1 MPSSHIAS
9 YFHIVFSTRNR
20 VCTILP
26 EWEDRL
32 HAYLGGIVKGLDA
45 VPLQIG
51 GIEDHAHLL
60 VSTKSKHR
68 LDYFIRDVKAD
79 SSEWVHKEFSRL
91 FEWQKGY
98 GAFSVSPTA
107 VDSVS
112 RYIANQR
119 QHHAGVDFKSEYLEL
134 LMKAKVEFEETYLW

>member
-119 QHHAGVDFKSEYLEL
+119 QHHAGVDFKSEYREL

>member
-119 QHHAGVDFKSEYLEL
+119 HHHAGVDFKSEYREL